1 MLPTRE
7 FFYGWSEPV
16 WINRSE
22 KKNGDDEEDGS
33 SSSKKKGKEVYLSY
47 TTTAN
52 GTDYNFNYNPTQ
64 EENNDYAYGRNGRYT
79 KSVNYN
85 PTQEEK
91 NDYAYGKNGKYT
103 KSVNY
108 NATQEEKNEY
118 DHAYGKNGKDKKREP
133 TVVMM
138 KVPMCCSECVT
149 TVQVPLEQMEGVKAV
164 ECNWFKEK
172 VTVVATTAAPADILL
187 ECMKHFKESRM
198 WNDDD

>member
-7 FFYGWSEPV
+7 FFYGWPEPV

-22 KKNGDDEEDGS
+22 KKNEDDEEDGS
-33 SSSKKKGKEVYLSY
+33 SSSKKKGKEVYLSS

-64 EENNDYAYGRNGRYT
+64 EEKNDYAHGKNGRYT

-91 NDYAYGKNGKYT
+91 N
-103 KSVNY
+103 
-108 NATQEEKNEY
+108 EY
-118 DHAYGKNGKDKKREP
+118 DYAYGKNGKDKKREP

-138 KVPMCCSECVT
+138 KVPMCCSECET
-149 TVQVPLEQMEGVKAV
+149 TVQVPLEQMEGVKSV

-172 VTVVATTAAPADILL
+172 VTVVATTAAAADILL